1 MNQVTAL
8 PLKQLDKALAALRSL
23 GLLQERPEEAPIAA
37 LIERIADL
45 DRDSTLAIART
56 LSQATLFNE
65 VVREQIGAMQIGQRY
80 QAIANAFDSIRDDA
94 KKMVAQVEDGKVDT
108 YERLSNVWMKVTRGD
123 IPDRFA
129 KIKKTYLDVT
139 KDSADQIRRERVI
152 LDAYRDFRGALKESQ
167 VLGFRVLKRAEE
179 VLASAKAKLDAA
191 AAAVA
196 TGAGDDKEK
205 QAMLELARDVALRA
219 LQDEDKRYQ
228 IAKDLAENLG
238 IAYNTTDV
246 IMARLMQLTDCKE
259 RVYSQSITFFGTNET
274 VFTALAA
281 SFTGMHGL
289 HESTRT
295 LEAMKTGMNKS
306 LETLAELGNQIGE
319 EALRAGYGPTLRAE
333 SVAKLVEAVVGFQER
348 SRTIV
353 EEMRGLSERNERD
366 IHAAVEDG
374 RRRMTALVNQT
385 VPAKLPVLHIT
396 QSAAKT

>member
-179 VLASAKAKLDAA
+179 VLAGAKAKLDAA

-385 VPAKLPVLHIT
+385 VPAKLPVLHVEK
-396 QSAAKT
+396 A